1 METRN
6 TINFEDFISTAI
18 PIWKL
23 LNMTEKQYTE
33 KHWQPLHTND
43 ISNIIIDSNS
53 KKEYFNCFH
62 YVYLCIICCLNPI
75 Y

>member
-23 LNMTEKQYTE
+23 FNMTEKQYTE

-62 YVYLCIICCLNPI
+62 YVYLCIICYLSPI

>member
-23 LNMTEKQYTE
+23 LNMTEKQYIE

-43 ISNIIIDSNS
+43 ISNIIIGSNS
-53 KKEYFNCFH
+53 KKECTMIDRGSEKLIVFRIN
-62 YVYLCIICCLNPI
+62 
-75 Y
+75 

>member
-33 KHWQPLHTND
+33 KHWQPLHANTND
-43 ISNIIIDSNS
+43 ISNIIIYSNS
-53 KKEYFNCFH
+53 KKECTMIDNKDKK
-62 YVYLCIICCLNPI
+62 
-75 Y
+75 